1 MIIEKQTTQ
10 IYLDF
15 GDGDI
20 GSFGTK
26 DIVDGNKR
34 VTMWFYQDE
43 EGEIG
48 RKLVKNAN
56 EIYHFPV
63 IMTFRKKES
72 LETVIK
78 NLNELLELFTE
89 E

>member
-26 DIVDGNKR
+26 DIVDVYN
-34 VTMWFYQDE
+34 
-43 EGEIG
+43 
-48 RKLVKNAN
+48 N
-56 EIYHFPV
+56 
-63 IMTFRKKES
+63 
-72 LETVIK
+72 
-78 NLNELLELFTE
+78 
-89 E
+89 